1 MAKRDYYK
9 VLGIEKN
16 ATKDDIRQA
25 YRKLAK
31 KYHPDISKEPD
42 AEEKFKEVQEAYACL
57 SDDQKRNQYDMYGH
71 SGVNFG
77 GQDFSNFGSYQDII
91 NEFFSSFG
99 FGGSF
104 GSRAHQTRSANSA
117 RDGEDRLMEL
127 TITFDEAVHGTKKSI
142 TINKSS
148 TCTTCN
154 GTGAANKQAIKA
166 CPKCRG
172 TGYVTMLQNSIFGQI
187 QTQMICP
194 SCKGA
199 GKIITEKCK
208 TCKGTKKI
216 NSSKN
221 IEITIPA
228 GIDNGTHLRVRGYG
242 DDGANGGKA
251 GDLFIKF
258 TVLPSNKFE
267 RKGYDIYA
275 YQSISMS
282 QAVLGSKI
290 NIETIHGSTVYN
302 IPPGLKSGT
311 VLKITGKGIKSQK
324 EGRHGDHYLVVNIV
338 TPKDLTTEQR
348 QLYMRLGELDGS
360 MPKEENN

>member
-9 VLGIEKN
+9 VLGVEKN
-16 ATKDDIRQA
+16 ATNDDIRQA
-25 YRKLAK
+25 YRTLAK

-57 SDDQKRNQYDMYGH
+57 SDEEKRNSYDMYGH

-104 GSRAHQTRSANSA
+104 GSRSSQSRNPNQA
-117 RDGEDRLMEL
+117 RDGEDRLMEM
-127 TITFDEAVHGTKKSI
+127 TITFDEAVHGCKKSI
-142 TINKSS
+142 SINKSTLCP
-148 TCTTCN
+148 TCS
-154 GTGAANKQAIKA
+154 GSGAASKTDIKA

-194 SCKGA
+194 GCKGA

-208 TCKGTKKI
+208 TCKGTKKH
-216 NSSKN
+216 NTTKN
-221 IEITIPA
+221 IDITIPA

-242 DDGANGGKA
+242 DDGINGGRS

-258 TVLPSNKFE
+258 SVQPSSKFE
-267 RKGYDIYA
+267 RKGSDIYS
-275 YQSISMS
+275 YLSISMS
-282 QAVLGSKI
+282 QAVLGDKI
-290 NIETIHGSTVYN
+290 EIQTIHGSISYQ

-311 VLKITGKGIKSQK
+311 VLKITGKGIKTPK
-324 EGRHGDHYLVVNIV
+324 ETKPGDHYLVVNII
-338 TPKDLTTEQR
+338 TPKNLSSEQK
-348 QLYMRLGELDGS
+348 QLYIRLGELDGS
-360 MPKEENN
+360 MPKDKSK